1 MNIGILTSGGDAP
14 GMNAFI
20 SNFVKTAL
28 KNKYN
33 VFAFKFGFQGI
44 IDNDILNLTSKET
57 DNISHLGGSFIKSF
71 RSPEFQTEKGF
82 SKALINLK
90 KNKIDCLIVL
100 GGDGSLKGVEKLE
113 KNEVKTLFIPATIDN
128 DISYTDRSLGFDSAV
143 NCAVEQIDKIR
154 QTMLSLNRIFICEV
168 MGRNCSDIA
177 KSCALATNANVLIA
191 EEKDNNLS
199 KIISKIKTALKDGEE
214 APLIVARENIL
225 NTYELARNL
234 QNHFDIE
241 TRTNIL
247 GYVQRGTSPSV
258 FDRIYAR
265 QLSDFSID
273 LIKKEKFNLALGLI
287 NNNVSCTKIATASS
301 ENNKKSLKI

>member
-1 MNIGILTSGGDAP
+1 MNIGILTSGGDSP

-28 KNKYN
+28 KNKCN
-33 VFAFKFGFQGI
+33 VSAFKFGFQGL
-44 IDNDILNLTSKET
+44 IDNNIIKLTSKDV
-57 DNISHLGGSFIKSF
+57 DNIFHLGGSFIKSF

-82 SKALINLK
+82 LKALANLK
-90 KNKIDCLIVL
+90 KNKIDYLIVL
-100 GGDGSLKGVEKLE
+100 GGEGSLKGVKEIA
-113 KNEVKTLFIPATIDN
+113 KNDFKTLFIPATIDN
-128 DISYTDRSLGFDSAV
+128 DLFYTEKSLGFDSAV

-177 KSCALATNANVLIA
+177 KYCALATNANVLIA
-191 EEKDNNLS
+191 ENEDANLA
-199 KIISKIKTALKDGEE
+199 KIISKIKIALKDGEE
-214 APLIVARENIL
+214 APLIIARENIL
-225 NTYELARNL
+225 DTAKLARDL

-258 FDRIYAR
+258 FDRIYAK
-265 QLSDFSID
+265 QLSNFCID

-287 NNNVSCTKIATASS
+287 NNNIFCTNVSTALD
-301 ENNKKSLKI
+301 EKNKKSI